1 MRTNKIIPVDRA
13 RNIFGTISNFL
24 RINIDT
30 DVTKWRLSSKC
41 KELFYK
47 CLTKLP

>member
-24 RINIDT
+24 RINKDT
-30 DVTKWRLSSKC
+30 CHKMATK
-41 KELFYK
+41 
-47 CLTKLP
+47 